1 MCPRTESYR
10 LHKAGQAMEGL
21 FNAMNNAVGEGRRG
35 QQKARVSLYISLWTS
50 AVLLYGLGD
59 LATTQ
64 LTLATGGKELNPVF
78 GAMANAF
85 GGGIWGLAIAKMVI
99 ISSLIG
105 IFRFGSLRHR
115 WAIPTL
121 LSFVG
126 AGLVTNNL
134 VSYLCL

>member
-1 MCPRTESYR
+1 
-10 LHKAGQAMEGL
+10 MEGL

>member
-1 MCPRTESYR
+1 MEVMES
-10 LHKAGQAMEGL
+10 L
-21 FNAMNNAVGEGRRG
+21 FNAMNNAVRERRRG
-35 QQKARVSLYISLWTS
+35 QQKPRVSLYIGLWAS

-78 GAMANAF
+78 GAMANVF
-85 GGGIWGLAIAKMVI
+85 GGGIWGLAIAKMAI
-99 ISSLIG
+99 IGSLIG

-115 WAIPTL
+115 WAIPAL